1 MYTFSNDTTVTVIED
16 ATFNIS
22 SQLSDEENVRTS
34 VLTFFADLTMADVNR
49 FFCVANNTVTSV
61 MSNTSIVTI
70 QSKSNP
76 WLLKII
82 LIIKF
87 NIIDVGIIMLE
98 YVCNYSVYIH
108 VHSRYR
114 CSLEYRHVV
123 YIR

>member
-1 MYTFSNDTTVTVIED
+1 
-16 ATFNIS
+16 
-22 SQLSDEENVRTS
+22 
-34 VLTFFADLTMADVNR
+34 MADVNR

-82 LIIKF
+82 LII

-98 YVCNYSVYIH
+98 CVCNYSVYTCTQQ
-108 VHSRYR
+108 VP
-114 CSLEYRHVV
+114 L
-123 YIR
+123 